1 MRTVRHY
8 PRAWFIA
15 LIALVGLAGC
25 KSCAGS
31 VIPPEALVHHDIAIQ
46 YLNQGQCVEAE
57 ERCRLSLEFAP
68 NFAHPHNC
76 LRLVE
81 LHCRNNLDEAADH
94 FKRAISANSDFVEA
108 HNNLGVTFFR
118 RKPPLYDEACDQ
130 YLAAIEINPSFLDG
144 RENLGLCLMRRG
156 VIAGAQKDIETRTEL
171 FRAARSHLIRLTELN
186 PDNFNARDYLGFM
199 DMLEERYEPA
209 ERNFRRC
216 LEIDEENPVCAFHLG
231 ETYLRTA
238 RCNDAIPLF
247 VSSLRSGD
255 KALAPESRRQLATAY
270 EECAKSDGAIKAF
283 LETIKK
289 DPGNPTH
296 HYDLGSIY
304 FDKGLFDR
312 AVNEWE
318 NTIKLDSMYCMA
330 YYRLAQH
337 ANKNLDS
344 AATIRRCQDFVH
356 CAKEQNRNESIPR
369 WGEET
374 TECKNLIRRLE
385 LE

>member
-1 MRTVRHY
+1 MRTLRHNVRT
-8 PRAWFIA
+8 
-15 LIALVGLAGC
+15 ALVCLIITLALAGC
-25 KSCAGS
+25 KSCASS
-31 VIPPEALVHHDIAIQ
+31 VIPPEALAHHDIAIQ
-46 YLNQGQCVEAE
+46 YLNQGQCLEAE
-57 ERCRLSLEFAP
+57 ERCRLSLEYAP

-76 LRLVE
+76 LGLIE
-81 LHCRNNLDEAADH
+81 LHCRNNLDEAAKH

-118 RKPPLYDEACDQ
+118 RNPPMYDEACEQ
-130 YLAAIEINPSFLDG
+130 YLAAIEINPGFLDG

-156 VIAGAQKDIETRTEL
+156 VIAGSKKKIDERTKL
-171 FRAARSHLIRLTELN
+171 FRKARSHLIRLTELN

-199 DMLEERYEPA
+199 DMMEERYDAA

-216 LEIDEENPVCAFHLG
+216 LEIDEENPICSFHLG
-231 ETYLRTA
+231 QTYLNTA
-238 RCNDAIPLF
+238 RCNDAIQFF

-255 KALAPESRRQLATAY
+255 KAIAPESRRQLANAY
-270 EECAKSDGAIKAF
+270 EQCAKTDGAIKAF
-283 LETIKK
+283 LETIKN

-296 HYDLGSIY
+296 HYDLGNIY

-330 YYRLAQH
+330 YFKLSQQ

-344 AATIRRCQDFVH
+344 ATTIRRCQDFVH
-356 CAKEQNRNESIPR
+356 CAKEQNRNEAVPR
-369 WGEET
+369 WSPET
-374 TECKNLIRRLE
+374 SECKELIRKLE